1 MLPGGALLGGDAL
14 KGCPFGVV
22 PPGRVPFWGYIAP
35 KLTHPEGL
43 FLYKDITIYIYIMN
57 NTMIAEISQYINVAD
72 VASIIELM
80 TCDPVN
86 PALLERIKRYGLRAR
101 GKQVRPSAVKQREFD
116 RTPAGKRQ
124 KKQEQVWRDA
134 DRALRRYRSNH

>member
-1 MLPGGALLGGDAL
+1 
-14 KGCPFGVV
+14 
-22 PPGRVPFWGYIAP
+22 
-35 KLTHPEGL
+35 
-43 FLYKDITIYIYIMN
+43 MN

-86 PALLERIKRYGLRAR
+86 PALLERIKRYGLRSR